1 MLCSRCM
8 LCARCWRAPGPQTC
22 PPACAAEGQSAARL
36 SRQLVRIETA
46 LDLPPVRE
54 PLDALRLVLPPD
66 RGADLLQRF
75 QELEFHRHTARVQQ
89 LWASELY
96 Q

>member
-1 MLCSRCM
+1 LQV
-8 LCARCWRAPGPQTC
+8 PPC
-22 PPACAAEGQSAARL
+22 PCCGAVEGQSAARL

-66 RGADLLQRF
+66 RGADLLHQF
-75 QELEFHRHTARVQQ
+75 QELQFHRHTTRVQQ

-96 Q
+96 R